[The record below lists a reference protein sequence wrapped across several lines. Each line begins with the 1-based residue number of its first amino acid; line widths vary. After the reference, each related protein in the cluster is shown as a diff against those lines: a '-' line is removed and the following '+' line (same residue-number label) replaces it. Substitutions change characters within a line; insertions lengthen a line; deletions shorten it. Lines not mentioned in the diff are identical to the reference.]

1 MGETTAKQA
10 LFEQLARIPKAVAH
24 PGRLE
29 LLDLLAQGE
38 RSVDELAQVTGNG
51 MTTVSAQLQELRR
64 AHLVDTRREGT
75 RIYYRLAGDDV
86 VGFIAALQAVAA
98 NRIAE
103 VPAAARRFLGDDTDV
118 EAIDRDDLRRRA
130 VAGDVI
136 VVDVRP
142 SLEYEAGHIPGARSI
157 PLDELDAR
165 LGELPAD
172 MEIVAYCRGPYCA
185 LAYEAVRRLRRHDRR
200 ARRLTDGLPEW
211 RLAGEPVA
219 VGSDAGHLPRRPT
232 RPRRN
237 ERR

>member
-24 PGRLE
+24 PARLE

-38 RSVDELAQVTGNG
+38 RSVDDLARVTGNG

-86 VGFIAALQAVAA
+86 VRFIAALQAVAA
-98 NRIAE
+98 NRIAD
-103 VPAAARRFLGDDTDV
+103 VPAAARCYLGDDTDV
-118 EAIDRDDLRRRA
+118 EAIDRDELRRRA

-142 SLEYEAGHIPGARSI
+142 TLEYEAGHIPGARSI

-165 LGELPAD
+165 LGELPVD

-185 LAYEAVRRLRRHDRR
+185 LAYEAVRRVRHHGRR

-219 VGSDAGHLPRRPT
+219 VGSDTGHLPRRPP
-232 RPRRN
+232 RPRRG
-237 ERR
+237 ERH

>member
-10 LFEQLARIPKAVAH
+10 LFEQLARIPKAVGH
-24 PGRLE
+24 PARLE
-29 LLDLLAQGE
+29 LLNLLAQGE
-38 RSVDELAQVTGNG
+38 RSVDELARVTGNG

-64 AHLVDTRREGT
+64 ARLVDTRRDGT

-86 VGFIAALQAVAA
+86 VRFIAALQAVAA
-98 NRIAE
+98 NRIAD
-103 VPAAARRFLGDDTDV
+103 VPAAARRYLGDDTDV
-118 EAIDRDDLRRRA
+118 EAIDRDELRRRA
-130 VAGDVI
+130 LAGDVI

-142 SLEYEAGHIPGARSI
+142 TLEYEAGHIPGARSI

-165 LGELPAD
+165 LGDLPVD

-185 LAYEAVRRLRRHDRR
+185 LAYEAVRRVRHHGRR

-219 VGSDAGHLPRRPT
+219 VGSDTGHLPRRP
-232 RPRRN
+232 RPRRG
-237 ERR
+237 ERH

>member
-1 MGETTAKQA
+1 MGDTAAKRA

-24 PGRLE
+24 PARLE

-38 RSVDELAQVTGNG
+38 RSVDELARVTGNG

-86 VGFIAALQAVAA
+86 VRFIAALRAVAA

-103 VPAAARRFLGDDTDV
+103 VPPAARRYLGDDTDV
-118 EAIDRDDLRRRA
+118 EAIDRDELRRRA
-130 VAGDVI
+130 AAGKVI

-142 SLEYEAGHIPGARSI
+142 TLEYEAGHIPGARSI

-165 LGELPAD
+165 LGELPD
-172 MEIVAYCRGPYCA
+172 DVEIVAYCRGPYCA
-185 LAYEAVRRLRRHDRR
+185 FAHEAVRRLRHHGRR

-211 RLAGEPVA
+211 RIAGEPVA
-219 VGSDAGHLPRRPT
+219 VGSDAGHLRRRSP
-232 RPRRN
+232 RPR
-237 ERR
+237 

>member
-24 PGRLE
+24 PARLE

-38 RSVDELAQVTGNG
+38 RSVDDLARVTGNG

-64 AHLVDTRREGT
+64 AHLVETRREGT

-86 VGFIAALQAVAA
+86 VRFIAALQAVAA

-103 VPAAARRFLGDDTDV
+103 VPVAARRFLGDDTDV
-118 EAIDRDDLRRRA
+118 EAIDRDDLRRRV
-130 VAGDVI
+130 VAGEVI

-142 SLEYEAGHIPGARSI
+142 TLEYEAGHIPGARSI

-165 LGELPAD
+165 LGELPVD

-185 LAYEAVRRLRRHDRR
+185 LAYEAVRRVRHHGRRG
-200 ARRLTDGLPEW
+200 RRLTDGLPEW

-219 VGSDAGHLPRRPT
+219 VGSDAGHLPRRSP
-232 RPRRN
+232 RPR
-237 ERR
+237 

>member
-1 MGETTAKQA
+1 MGDAAAKRA

-24 PGRLE
+24 PARLE
-29 LLDLLAQGE
+29 LVDLLAEGE
-38 RSVDELAQVTGNG
+38 RSVDELARVTGNG

-64 AHLVDTRREGT
+64 AQLVDTRREGT

-86 VGFIAALQAVAA
+86 VGFIAALRAVAA

-103 VPAAARRFLGDDTDV
+103 VPPAARRYLGDDTNV
-118 EAIDRDDLRRRA
+118 EAIDRDELRRRA
-130 VAGDVI
+130 VAGEII

-142 SLEYEAGHIPGARSI
+142 TLEYEAGHIPGARSI

-185 LAYEAVRRLRRHDRR
+185 FAHEAVRRLHHHGHR
-200 ARRLTDGLPEW
+200 ARRLTDGFPEW
-211 RLAGEPVA
+211 RIAGEPVA
-219 VGSDAGHLPRRPT
+219 VGSDAGHLRRRSPRLREQT
-232 RPRRN
+232 L
-237 ERR
+237 

>member
-1 MGETTAKQA
+1 MGETTAKRA

-24 PGRLE
+24 PARLE
-29 LLDLLAQGE
+29 LLDVLAQGE
-38 RSVDELAQVTGNG
+38 RSVDDLARVTGTG

-86 VGFIAALQAVAA
+86 VRFIAALQAVAE

-103 VPAAARRFLGDDTDV
+103 VPAAARRFLGDDSNV
-118 EAIDRDDLRRRA
+118 EAIDRDELRRRA

-136 VVDVRP
+136 VIDIRP
-142 SLEYEAGHIPGARSI
+142 SVEYEAGHIPGAWSI

-172 MEIVAYCRGPYCA
+172 LEIVAYCRGPYCA
-185 LAYEAVRRLRRHDRR
+185 LAYEAVRRIRHHGRR

-211 RLAGEPVA
+211 RIAGEPVA
-219 VGSDAGHLPRRPT
+219 VGSDAGHLRRRPP
-232 RPRRN
+232 RPRRT
-237 ERR
+237 